1 MTQINNQINAWDMLN
16 ILSKS
21 EKPLTNYDIDK
32 KAIKY
37 NKIGLINVK
46 WYAQRD
52 LEYMGLMERTKARRS
67 KMQEYF
73 LTEKWKS
80 LETIDDMIDLRW
92 MVSQKKHSRRS
103 TTIRSSREES
113 EIKKLNKE
121 LNTTL
126 LECPP
131 PPVRSS
137 LLWRIKHFI
146 KNLID
151 NK

>member
-1 MTQINNQINAWDMLN
+1 MAQINNQINAWDLLN

-21 EKPLTNYDIDK
+21 DRPLTNYDIDK

-37 NKIGLINVK
+37 GKIGLINVK

-73 LTEKWKS
+73 LTEKWNS

-113 EIKKLNKE
+113 EVKALNKE

-137 LLWRIKHFI
+137 LFWKLKLFL
-146 KNLID
+146 KSLVD
-151 NK
+151 